1 MSEPGVVA
9 GGVEEVVP
17 GVVRWHVADDR
28 ISGIESDA
36 HAVLGLE
43 GRVLI
48 DPLPLDEMAF
58 LALGKMGAI
67 CLTAACHQRSAW
79 RYRRMR
85 GLEVWAPEGC
95 RAMDEGP
102 DQRFRDGDRLPA
114 GLRAVRTPGP
124 EEAHYCFLLERD
136 PGVLF
141 CSDLLMHLPEG
152 VAFVPPEY
160 HEDPG
165 KTRASVERLLD
176 LDFSVICFD
185 HGPPILDD
193 PKSALRDLLART
205 EG

>member
-1 MSEPGVVA
+1 MSEPSAVA
-9 GGVEEVVP
+9 DGVEEVVP

-28 ISGIESDA
+28 IGGVESDA
-36 HAVLGLE
+36 HAVRGLE
-43 GRVLI
+43 GYVLI
-48 DPLPLDEMAF
+48 DPLPLDELAF

-85 GLEVWAPEGC
+85 GLEVWAPEGS
-95 RAMDEGP
+95 RSMDEGP
-102 DQRFRDGDRLPA
+102 DQRYGDGDRLPA
-114 GLRAVRTPGP
+114 GLRAIRTPGP

-141 CSDLLMHLPEG
+141 CSDLLMHLPQG
-152 VAFVPPEY
+152 LAFVPAEY

-165 KTRASVERLLD
+165 ETRASVERLLD
-176 LDFSVICFD
+176 LDFSVLCFD

-193 PKSALRDLLART
+193 PKAALRDLLART
-205 EG
+205 AA